1 MEQEER
7 VLWEKLIDSIS
18 TAMFV
23 VWLTTVLCV
32 FGLVTTLL
40 FFVGGLL

>member
-1 MEQEER
+1 MEPEES
-7 VLWEKLIDSIS
+7 VKELIDAIS

>member
-1 MEQEER
+1 MGQEER

-23 VWLTTVLCV
+23 VWLTTALCV
-32 FGLVTTLL
+32 FGLVTTLM
-40 FFVGGLL
+40 FFAWGLT